1 MTSPA
6 IIANTPDP
14 ITRQHLRDQ
23 CAISLERRQESY
35 PGMIASGRIDEE
47 AAARDIEG
55 WQMLLLEWTWNCLL
69 RADGIPP
76 SPPSPFILGLS
87 DPARAMM
94 ADAVETSLRR
104 LHDELSG
111 LGGGGAQR
119 PALLRQQDI
128 IRTLRLHIDADPRA
142 YQPERPNSQG
152 RIAA

>member
-55 WQMLLLEWTWNCLL
+55 WQMLLLEWEWNCLP
-69 RADGIPP
+69 RADGIP
-76 SPPSPFILGLS
+76 SRPFILGLS
-87 DPARAMM
+87 DTARAIM
-94 ADAVETSLRR
+94 ADAVETSLQR
-104 LHDELSG
+104 LHHELSG

-128 IRTLRLHIDADPRA
+128 IRTLRLHIDAAPRA
-142 YQPERPNSQG
+142 YQPERK
-152 RIAA
+152 AA